1 MKWWL
6 TEAEQLGIVFGGR
19 DIKSENLL
27 VTAKKGVKLCDFGL
41 ARSALEVRRSSY
53 SEQTAML

>member
-1 MKWWL
+1 L

-27 VTAKKGVKLCDFGL
+27 LTAKKGVKVCDFGL